1 MTRGSLTRKQLWVTV
16 GVLAALLPGCSLEES
31 NFSQYPGFS
40 RYLESRPPA
49 ESSASQREQAW
60 LQTHRPVVFVAEDE
74 PGPISFYGDYIDE
87 GYLRNGDGD
96 RVSDT
101 VDQALLNAYREDP
114 QAVFTHTVERG
125 GGTPVVPARV
135 DRARLRLPG
144 MEQPVAAIFLS
155 YNLVFRQS
163 GIGTGIPGWQRLAL
177 DLVGDTRDWHQLDH
191 YAAVTLTLVPKR
203 GVDADAAA
211 ADELIPVAATMQQH
225 NYMRTYVIAADPR
238 RAADHPGVISLTDG
252 RVAVDV
258 AERSH
263 ALFPHAPERRRH
275 RAVRFLEADTA
286 RYLVSGEDPPW
297 IAGDDITDPARRVQY
312 ELTFL
317 PPADAFYLFRGWL
330 GERRRLPGRDGPPG
344 AFYNTVP
351 PLQPRAVQLPVF
363 FWFEGAE
370 GYAQDLAALDI
381 GGWQP
386 PDREALEPFHR
397 RLMDAL
403 PCRDD
408 WSLPCGDDE
417 G

>member
-1 MTRGSLTRKQLWVTV
+1 MHRRSLPRTQLWVTV
-16 GVLAALLPGCSLEES
+16 GALAALLPACSLEES

-49 ESSASQREQAW
+49 ETAASEHERAW
-60 LQTHRPVVFVAEDE
+60 LRAHRPVVFVADDE
-74 PGPISFYGDYIDE
+74 PGPISFYGDYIPE
-87 GYLRNGDGD
+87 GSLRDGDGE
-96 RVSDT
+96 RVSES
-101 VDQALLNAYREDP
+101 VDRALLNAHRADP
-114 QAVFTHTVERG
+114 QAVFTHTGEPD

-135 DRARLRLPG
+135 DRAQLQLPG
-144 MEQPVAAIFLS
+144 MDVAVEAVFLS

-191 YAAVTLTLVPKR
+191 YAAVTLTLVPER

-225 NYMRTYVIAADPR
+225 NYMRTYVIAADAD
-238 RAADHPGVISLTDG
+238 RAADHPGLVSLTDG

-286 RYLVSGEDPPW
+286 AYLVSGEDPPW
-297 IAGDDITDPARRVQY
+297 IAGDDITDPARRVDY

-330 GERRRLPGRDGPPG
+330 GERRRMPGRDGPPG

-351 PLQPRAVQLPVF
+351 
-363 FWFEGAE
+363 
-370 GYAQDLAALDI
+370 
-381 GGWQP
+381 
-386 PDREALEPFHR
+386 
-397 RLMDAL
+397 
-403 PCRDD
+403 
-408 WSLPCGDDE
+408 S
-417 G
+417 